1 MIMPDLPTLAFIVSL
16 STSQPMS
23 KIKEKNVTLNPA
35 CRMLGRDGGQ
45 AIMPSFQ
52 YSNILIAEQ
61 CGAKFEKEIYNDSF

>member
-35 CRMLGRDGGQ
+35 CRMSGRDGGQ
-45 AIMPSFQ
+45 AYFAWLSSTGDAAITIQ
-52 YSNILIAEQ
+52 R
-61 CGAKFEKEIYNDSF
+61 